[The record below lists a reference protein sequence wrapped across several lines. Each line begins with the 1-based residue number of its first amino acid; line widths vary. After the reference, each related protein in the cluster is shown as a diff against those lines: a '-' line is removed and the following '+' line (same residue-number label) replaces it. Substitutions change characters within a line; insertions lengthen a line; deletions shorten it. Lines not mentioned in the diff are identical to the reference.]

1 MAHVSGLCWNWQHQ
15 QGLVQSRFY
24 DRGASDFA
32 VGNSAVG
39 APGQQNDKGAWLW
52 NFILQNGADA
62 QANQTARQNAYN
74 NTTSGGSTP
83 GGRIQSSQPQI
94 SYPQSFGSLGGSGR
108 DASAAIAGLGRSI
121 PDAES
126 WSPAVANGADRLS
139 SSPAL

>member
-1 MAHVSGLCWNWQHQ
+1 MSFADDAWNAFQTYSGTGNTNRAWSNP
-15 QGLVQSRFY
+15 VFY

-94 SYPQSFGSLGGSGR
+94 SYPQSFGSLGG
-108 DASAAIAGLGRSI
+108 LGGMPQQQSQGWGG
-121 PDAES
+121 PFQMQNP
-126 WSPAVANGADRLS
+126 WSPQSQWR
-139 SSPAL
+139 